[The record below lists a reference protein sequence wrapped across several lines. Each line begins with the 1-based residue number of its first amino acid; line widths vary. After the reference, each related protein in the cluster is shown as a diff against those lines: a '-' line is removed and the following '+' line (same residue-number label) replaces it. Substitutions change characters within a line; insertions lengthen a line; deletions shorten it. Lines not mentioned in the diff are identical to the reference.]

1 MGKVRHHRTPKSER
15 IGDRLILNPI
25 NLPFWPVCRN
35 IPVYCKVT
43 YLKHTMCKNMFQ
55 KIHIILDLIKINDDP
70 EDIADDKDNH
80 DPDKYHGNV
89 LVAPLPVAGPLVGG
103 SALGDGLI
111 EHGIDHCEDEE
122 GDERHNDEVSQENV
136 VTGVAWVI
144 SHLCR
149 TY

>member
-1 MGKVRHHRTPKSER
+1 MF
-15 IGDRLILNPI
+15 PI
-25 NLPFWPVCRN
+25 FN
-35 IPVYCKVT
+35 I
-43 YLKHTMCKNMFQ
+43 F
-55 KIHIILDLIKINDDP
+55 LDLIKINDDT

-80 DPDKYHGNV
+80 DPHKYHGNV
-89 LVAPLPVAGPLVGG
+89 LVTPLPVAGPLVGG

-111 EHGIDHCEDEE
+111 EHSIDHCEDEE
-122 GDERHNDEVSQENV
+122 GYEGHNDEVSQENV